1 MKILLFILTIFTFIK
16 TISYGVFELK
26 TNKNKP
32 GAVAIIC
39 LALGSCI
46 LTSLVLII
54 K

>member
-1 MKILLFILTIFTFIK
+1 MKILLFVLTIFTLIK
-16 TISYGVFELK
+16 TVSYGVYELK

-32 GAVAIIC
+32 GAITIIC

-46 LTSLVLII
+46 LTSLCLII

>member
-32 GAVAIIC
+32 GAITIIC

-46 LTSLVLII
+46 LVNIMLYL